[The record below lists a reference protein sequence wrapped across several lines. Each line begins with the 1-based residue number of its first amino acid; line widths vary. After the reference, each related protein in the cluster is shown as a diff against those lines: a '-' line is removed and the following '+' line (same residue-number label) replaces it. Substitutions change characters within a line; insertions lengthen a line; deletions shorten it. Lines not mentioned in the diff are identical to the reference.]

1 MIITLSCN
9 VAERGHTLP
18 FLQDSANS
26 PVSSGDLCYL
36 ISVRFWLHNYHQHI
50 GNLSNVTDCTSH

>member
-1 MIITLSCN
+1 MMMIITLSCN

-36 ISVRFWLHNYHQHI
+36 ISVRFWLRNYDQHI
-50 GNLSNVTDCTSH
+50 GNL